1 MMNKV
6 IDLVFPMISNCQAN
20 ANLREK
26 IHPKDENGQDIE
38 PESILSYIE
47 NSDQINLDILK
58 DRYDETF
65 KTKEKIED
73 KAKTNIIGISIS
85 ITLIMG
91 ASGIL
96 SVLNNKYLSPAV
108 SWVAFVLIVVSIIY
122 MLTAGILI
130 IRLLTNENEVY
141 MVTLS
146 ELASGGEI
154 LRDQYGK
161 RISQNQNRNVI
172 RNNYLFT
179 SYECIRN
186 SLVCLF
192 VILIL
197 TTIPIDLKSDDISD
211 NALYQS
217 ETYSIMYTS
226 SAVDYIQKHDAQSI
240 VERSIFEA
248 VERIEKNNN
257 AQALGIIDEKNH
269 LFIKFRVIDDTIEI
283 LLIEPY
289 I

>member
-1 MMNKV
+1 MNKV

-20 ANLREK
+20 AKLRKK

-47 NSDQINLDILK
+47 NSDLINLDILK
-58 DRYDETF
+58 GWYDETF
-65 KTKEKIED
+65 KAKEKIED

-130 IRLLTNENEVY
+130 IRLLTNENEIY

-146 ELASGGEI
+146 ELALGGKI

-161 RISQNQNRNVI
+161 RISQNQNKNVI

-197 TTIPIDLKSDDISD
+197 TTIPINLKSEDISD

-217 ETYSIMYTS
+217 ETYSILYTS
-226 SAVDYIQKHDAQSI
+226 SVVDYIQKHDAQSI

-269 LFIKFRVIDDTIEI
+269 LFIKFRVIDDSIEI